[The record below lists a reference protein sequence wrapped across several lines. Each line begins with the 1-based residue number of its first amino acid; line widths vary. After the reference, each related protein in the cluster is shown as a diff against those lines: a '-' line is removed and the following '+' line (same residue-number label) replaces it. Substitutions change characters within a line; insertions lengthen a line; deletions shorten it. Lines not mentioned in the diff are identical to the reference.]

1 MNGTEWMG
9 RYRMLVQLLTQNAN
23 QSVGFAK
30 QSGKRPNTNGCAC
43 PQEWQVLEYIIE
55 HEEDEDNMRQI
66 SDMLGIPK
74 SSLTKYTKH
83 LCELGFLRRYRTDD
97 NKKNII
103 LRATDEGKAH
113 YAAVA
118 EKMMRPLFD
127 RFFEDLDCIPQEYLD
142 LFVEALRKHNIRRA
156 MPPEVRKLVPLDQP
170 DGV

>member
-23 QSVGFAK
+23 QSVTFAK
-30 QSGKRPNTNGCAC
+30 LSAKRAPSGGTSC

-55 HEEDEDNMRQI
+55 HEDDAENMRQI

-83 LCELGFLRRYRTDD
+83 LCELGFLRRYHADGNR
-97 NKKNII
+97 KNII

-113 YAAVA
+113 YNFVA
-118 EKMMRPLFD
+118 ENMMRPLFD
-127 RFFEDLDCIPQEYLD
+127 LFFAELDSIPQEYLD
-142 LFVEALRKHNIRRA
+142 RFVEALRKHNIRRA
-156 MPPEVRKLVPLDQP
+156 MPPEHRKLIPMD
-170 DGV
+170 

>member
-1 MNGTEWMG
+1 MKGSDWMG

-23 QSVGFAK
+23 QSVTFAK
-30 QSGKRPNTNGCAC
+30 NAAKNAPSKGTSC

-55 HEEDEDNMRQI
+55 HEDDAENMRQI

-113 YAAVA
+113 YVSVA

-156 MPPEVRKLVPLDQP
+156 MPPEVHKLVPLDQP